1 MRRGAQVSVH
11 LDGDFT
17 PYNPLE
23 IAIQQM
29 TDEWF
34 LEVQEELDADI
45 EEAAN
50 RAMTQLRR
58 TSPYHRGSGRGHY
71 RSGWRTAVGKA
82 SDNDLTYGSWARVYN
97 YNKPTLG
104 HLLEYGHDIKRGGK
118 VVGHA
123 AAIPHVEHARQTA
136 ANYLKRKGW
145 IR

>member
-71 RSGWRTAVGKA
+71 RSGWRTAVGKG
-82 SDNDLTYGSWARVYN
+82 SDNDLTYGSWARVRPQACARWN
-97 YNKPTLG
+97 GTGLG
-104 HLLEYGHDIKRGGK
+104 ERNPAHR
-118 VVGHA
+118 
-123 AAIPHVEHARQTA
+123 ARAQG
-136 ANYLKRKGW
+136 R
-145 IR
+145 I

>member
-1 MRRGAQVSVH
+1 MKRGAQVSVH

-71 RSGWRTAVGKA
+71 RSGWRTAVGKG

-97 YNKPTLG
+97 YNKPTLA
-104 HLLEYGHDIKRGGK
+104 HLLEYGHRLVRGGTELGWVSAILHIEPARK
-118 VVGHA
+118 VA
-123 AAIPHVEHARQTA
+123 YD
-136 ANYLKRKGW
+136 YLKQRGW
-145 IR
+145 VA